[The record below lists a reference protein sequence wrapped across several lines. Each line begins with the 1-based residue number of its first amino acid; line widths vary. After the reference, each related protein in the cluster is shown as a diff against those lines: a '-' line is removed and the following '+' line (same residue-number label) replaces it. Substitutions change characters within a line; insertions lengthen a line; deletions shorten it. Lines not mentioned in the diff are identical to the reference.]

1 MNTNEAQCAVP
12 RVQSDRDGHGDV
24 RYVLPPRVTAK
35 EIAAVAGT
43 VVETVLVA
51 HRRGDL
57 NSGVRVGRSLTFDAS
72 EAVRWLHLQGI
83 ENVVAVSRELWGS

>member
-12 RVQSDRDGHGDV
+12 RVQSASYANGDV

-43 VVETVLVA
+43 VVETVLIA
-51 HRRGDL
+51 HRRGEL
-57 NSGVRVGRSLTFDAS
+57 QSGVRVGRSLTFDAS
-72 EAVRWLHLQGI
+72 EVVRWLRNQGI
-83 ENVVAVSRELWGS
+83 RNVVAVSREVRG